1 MSKEREEIEDRLT
14 GGERLMLEQNRR
26 ANFRAEM
33 ENAAHERHMRRRQNF
48 IESNPG
54 AVSPWER
61 QAIVGRAQAV
71 DDRNRLMT
79 HEMDMLE
86 QRGRNDFAVAGERT
100 RGLVGQGAEAAK
112 VRAEADKEA
121 ARINAESLERRAG
134 IEAEWRKHAAD
145 QEAAWRSEQTRLGLE
160 GEKYKADAASDAAEA
175 QHGYIDKTGTY
186 HPGEGVAIAERRAA
200 ADVEAAR
207 AAREAEAARFA
218 MVRQDRIDAATERRI
233 DTEVANLR
241 KDPKNKE
248 KSEEDL
254 RAMATATITGQ
265 QSRADMSR
273 WSAQ

>member
-1 MSKEREEIEDRLT
+1 MATEIDDRLT

-71 DDRNRLMT
+71 DDRSKLMT
-79 HEMDMLE
+79 HEMDMLQ
-86 QRGRNDFAVAGERT
+86 QRGRNDFQVAQERT
-100 RGLVGQGAEAAK
+100 RGLRGQGVEAAK
-112 VRAEADKEA
+112 VRAEADTEA
-121 ARINAESLERRAG
+121 ARINAASLERRAG

-145 QEAAWRSEQTRLGLE
+145 QEAAWRSEQTKLGLE

-175 QHGYIDKTGTY
+175 QHGYLDKAGTY
-186 HPGEGVAIAERRAA
+186 HPGEGVAIAEKRAA

-218 MVRQDRIDAATERRI
+218 MVRQDRIDAITDRRI
-233 DTEVANLR
+233 DALVADLREKTE
-241 KDPKNKE
+241 NKG
-248 KSEEDL
+248 KSEEEL

-265 QSRADMSR
+265 AGAAKLEK
-273 WSAQ
+273 WSVK